1 MPTREEGLAA
11 VSNANLE
18 RLLAAARAKRN
29 IPGPSGG
36 KLKVGDVREYS
47 VNRRR
52 LRPSL
57 NALNALEARQRQ
69 SQPPAPPVNK
79 RKPGGFL
86 RSMVGAGVGAGRAA
100 AGLVGKYG
108 SQAGKLRYELQLPN
122 IGKMV
127 GSTRTAVAAVREPE
141 VILPGLV
148 ANQIVYGLGLTNS
161 NSKKQIEE
169 IEKALYSILK
179 NTRITAVQKK
189 QLGEKIGKNLAQ
201 LIVKFWMIPS
211 TGPSKMADAKIGIK
225 NGLAQ
230 NWKKVW
236 IDSGFLNKV
245 VGPDQ
250 ATLIR
255 WALSNEGRLGLNTAS
270 FGSSAYGLYSA
281 PRTTAAKLAANEA
294 AGVAESYGYPRTAKV
309 IGGLKKV
316 GTAGAAAASAYYY
329 PGATTYPIALYSTY
343 NALPNSIKTQLGAY
357 ASSATHS
364 AAELYKK
371 RTIANMKSNN
381 KLGSPNRAQFFNRY
395 PELKNAKKWF
405 NAVNGGLG
413 NKLRI
418 NTSTAANGIFN
429 SRYRN
434 RNGQLVSYVNYN
446 WNKNIN
452 TTGLTAQ
459 DMQVVKALASARARR
474 DKRWF

>member
-18 RLLAAARAKRN
+18 RLLAAARAKKN

-36 KLKVGDVREYS
+36 RLKVGDIREYS

-69 SQPPAPPVNK
+69 AQPPPVNL

-108 SQAGKLRYELQLPN
+108 GQAGKLRYEVQLPN

-127 GSTRTAVAAVREPE
+127 GGTKTAVAAVREPE
-141 VILPGLV
+141 VVLPGLV
-148 ANQIVYGLGLTNS
+148 ANQIVAGLGLTNA

-179 NTRITAVQKK
+179 NTSITPEQKK
-189 QLGEKIGKNLAQ
+189 QLGEKIGENLAQ
-201 LIVKFWMIPS
+201 LIVKFWMLPS
-211 TGPSKMADAKIGIK
+211 TGPGKMANAKIGIK
-225 NGLAQ
+225 NGLAK
-230 NWKKVW
+230 NWKNVW

-245 VGPDQ
+245 AGPKQ
-250 ATLIR
+250 ATFLR
-255 WALSNEGRLGLNTAS
+255 WALSNEGRLALNTAS
-270 FGSSAYGLYSA
+270 FGSTAYGLYTA
-281 PRTTAAKLAANEA
+281 PRTTAAKLAAGEA
-294 AGVAESYGYPRTAKV
+294 VNVAQSYGYPHTAKV

-316 GTAGAAAASAYYY
+316 GTAGAAATSAYYY
-329 PGATTYPIALYSTY
+329 PSVISVPTALYSTY
-343 NALPNSIKTQLGAY
+343 NALPNSFKKQLIKYT
-357 ASSATHS
+357 SSATHS
-364 AAELYKK
+364 AAESYKK

-381 KLGSPNRAQFFNRY
+381 KLGAPNRSQFFNRY
-395 PELKNAKKWF
+395 PELKNTKKWF
-405 NAVNGGLG
+405 NAANGILG
-413 NKLRI
+413 NKLRV

-434 RNGQLVSYVNYN
+434 KNGQLISYTNYN
-446 WNKNIN
+446 WNKNMN
-452 TTGLTAQ
+452 LTGLTPQ
-459 DMQVVKALASARARR
+459 DMRVIRALANARVRR